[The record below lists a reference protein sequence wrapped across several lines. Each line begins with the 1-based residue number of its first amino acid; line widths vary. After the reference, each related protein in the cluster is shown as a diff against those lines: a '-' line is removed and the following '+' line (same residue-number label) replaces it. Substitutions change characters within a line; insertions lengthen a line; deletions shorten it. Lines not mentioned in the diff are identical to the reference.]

1 MAFDSDNIR
10 QEENIMAK
18 FKRIKDE
25 RIIEESN
32 KLTAKMFYLFAGL
45 LILLL
50 GVKLAVGLPLYMWI
64 IEVGTLLVN
73 IVYVVAN
80 RASKGILY
88 VKEKDSAIKAVN
100 NAILSKAFII
110 DMYIVLLGEVIVMFI
125 AVKDNKDYILWL
137 ALYIAVWII
146 PALIITI
153 VSLKN
158 GWILW
163 GGKNRRKSQKKTFTL
178 RVIAGAV
185 IYGALMG
192 SFSIFEKGYFEISD
206 IYYIIGMTVF
216 WGVGFYIL
224 MTVMVNIGEK
234 RSEKLADEADS
245 SITRMERKADSAIT
259 KMERKADNSTEKML
273 GNVDGAV
280 EDLLRDDKNN
290 TENVIE
296 NAGENH
302 EK

>member
-1 MAFDSDNIR
+1 MAFDSDNIG

-64 IEVGTLLVN
+64 IEVGTLVVN

-80 RASKGILY
+80 RAAKGILY

-163 GGKNRRKSQKKTFTL
+163 GGKNRRKSQKKPFTL

-192 SFSIFEKGYFEISD
+192 SFSIFEKGCFEISD

-216 WGVGFYIL
+216 WGVGFYLL

-234 RSEKLADEADS
+234 RSEKLADE
-245 SITRMERKADSAIT
+245 ADSAIT

>member
-1 MAFDSDNIR
+1 
-10 QEENIMAK
+10 MAK

-25 RIIEESN
+25 RVIQESN
-32 KLTAKMFYLFAGL
+32 QLTAKMFYLFAGL
-45 LILLL
+45 LIMLL
-50 GVKLAVGLPLYMWI
+50 GVKLAAGLPLYMWI
-64 IEVGTLLVN
+64 IEVAALLAN
-73 IVYVVAN
+73 IIYVVVN
-80 RASKGILY
+80 RALKGILY

-100 NAILSKAFII
+100 NAILSKAFTI
-110 DMYIVLLGEVIVMFI
+110 DMYIVLLGELIVLFI

-137 ALYIAVWII
+137 ALYIAAWII

-153 VSLKN
+153 VSLKK

-163 GGKNRRKSQKKTFTL
+163 GGKNRRKSLKKSFTL

-185 IYGALMG
+185 LYGVLMG
-192 SFSIFEKGYFEISD
+192 SFSIFEKGSFEISD

-245 SITRMERKADSAIT
+245 AIT
-259 KMERKADNSTEKML
+259 EMEWKTDSSTVKNAENTGESSEK
-273 GNVDGAV
+273 
-280 EDLLRDDKNN
+280 
-290 TENVIE
+290 
-296 NAGENH
+296 
-302 EK
+302 